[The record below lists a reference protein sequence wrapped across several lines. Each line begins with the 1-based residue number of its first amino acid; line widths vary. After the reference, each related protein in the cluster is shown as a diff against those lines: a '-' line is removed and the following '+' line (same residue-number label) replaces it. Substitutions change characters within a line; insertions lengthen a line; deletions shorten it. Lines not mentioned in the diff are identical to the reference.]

1 MVAYSRRNPFI
12 GYCQGFNYIVQFFL
26 EMGMYEE
33 DCFWI
38 FSYFIENIVS
48 PDYYNSMTGV
58 ITDDKVLE
66 LMIKIKLP
74 RLYAKL

>member
-1 MVAYSRRNPFI
+1 
-12 GYCQGFNYIVQFFL
+12 
-26 EMGMYEE
+26 MGMYEE